1 MKVLFLDIDG
11 VLNTDGGERQ
21 IEPHLVERLN
31 KIMPHI
37 DSLVISDMS
46 KLNGNVR
53 KRIRERDGGCVE
65 CNATEDL
72 TVHHIIPL
80 SDGGTHH
87 ESNLVTLCLDCH
99 KELHGV

>member
-1 MKVLFLDIDG
+1 MK
-11 VLNTDGGERQ
+11 RWYHKK
-21 IEPHLVERLN
+21 P
-31 KIMPHI
+31 
-37 DSLVISDMS
+37 DMS

-53 KRIRERDGGCVE
+53 KRIKQRDGGCVE

-99 KELHGV
+99 KELHGVRCERRFRRVW